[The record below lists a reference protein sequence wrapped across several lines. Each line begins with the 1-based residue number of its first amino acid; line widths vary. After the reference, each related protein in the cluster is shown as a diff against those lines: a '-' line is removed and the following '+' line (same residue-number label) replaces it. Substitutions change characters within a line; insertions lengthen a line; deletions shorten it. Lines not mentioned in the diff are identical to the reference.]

1 MTQLAQYGCGFDF
14 RQDNTFWTII
24 IREAQWKYSNNSWEH
39 AQEFAA
45 YYTRTFINNNQS
57 VLEDRLRLFFMIMM
71 MIIL

>member
-1 MTQLAQYGCGFDF
+1 MTQLTQYGRGFDF

-45 YYTRTFINNNQS
+45 YYTFINNNQS
-57 VLEDRLRLFFMIMM
+57 VLEDRA
-71 MIIL
+71 